1 MTRPIETD
9 KNEMTLLSRHVL
21 ESLILFGLSCHE
33 KYHLSFQTF
42 SANAFSWPP
51 SGDQLMLYNLHF
63 EDILPNRILTS
74 LPLFLE
80 TQKP

>member
-42 SANAFSWPP
+42 SANAFFCP
-51 SGDQLMLYNLHF
+51 SGDQLRLYNLHF
-63 EDILPNRILTS
+63 EDILPNWIFKKFTRS
-74 LPLFLE
+74 LRSLVF
-80 TQKP
+80 